1 MSVIWGVA
9 RSSGS
14 VYFLLTFSFC
24 LGTLSLSRAADVDAE
39 DLRPG
44 LVAIYRDAARP
55 KPVEITRIEPA
66 LGFTL
71 KAGESFHPR
80 LAPDGETV
88 RWEGYLNVLRA
99 GTYRFRAV
107 LRGRFRLT
115 VAGKELLA
123 AEGKD
128 AAPITQD
135 GPETKLESGVH
146 PLSAEFTRLPGD
158 ARLELWWQSPYFRRE
173 PLPYDVLGHL
183 PKQEPAA
190 LAKDTQMER
199 GRFLAEERNCTAC
212 HRPEDADRLAKGLAT
227 RQGPDLSQ
235 VGQRVHAGWLDRWL
249 ETPQKVRPGSVMP
262 QLFGEDEAG
271 RVERQAVVRYLVSLG
286 GPVSAAPPINTKD
299 WVQSVARGQA
309 LFNSVGCVV
318 CHRPDKEKPKES
330 GALPVAVR
338 YPIDGLGSK
347 MTPQKLSAYLQN
359 PLAIDPSG
367 RMPHMLLQ
375 GKEAED
381 MARYLCEMKDASIPV
396 EAPAA
401 PSKEQVLAALQRLES
416 KAEDVAAFQKLP
428 ADAQLR
434 DLGKRL
440 VVEKGCNNCHTIAP
454 GGKPLAA
461 VAAQATFND
470 LKNRQKHE
478 GGCLAAEGA
487 KRGKA
492 PVFAFGTDDRKAV
505 RAFLEEGASGAGSPA
520 PLFAA
525 RVTLHRFN
533 CLACHNRNGK
543 GGLSPEL
550 VEELRRYEKAEN
562 AEAVSPPTL
571 TGVGHRLRTPWLRQV
586 LTQAG
591 RARPWMGLRM
601 PQFGEAHVGPLPET
615 LAALEGAT
623 PEDTPHAVPLTA
635 AKLEAGRHLNGKN
648 AFGCI
653 GCHDIAGV
661 ANKGTRGPDL
671 ATMTQRVRFEW
682 YRRWLEQPLR
692 MQPGT
697 RMPSVFTEG
706 KSLIP
711 AVLGGSADAQ
721 AEAMWAYYSLGPGL
735 PLPDGLEPPKGLV
748 LTLKDRPIL
757 LRTFMPDAGSRA
769 VAVGFPGGVAT
780 AFDAVTCRLAYAW
793 SGNFLDASPVWN
805 DRGGNPAKVLG
816 PQFWKAPPG
825 CPWGVTASNEPPDF
839 LARAKDP
846 AFGGALPEGKVH
858 DGARQVRFEGYS
870 TDKEGLPTFRYR
882 LNAADPQSVAVT
894 EQPLPL
900 HSPVA
905 AGLARRFTLEVP
917 AQQTPWLFAGETTR
931 EPRLLDSKGMAL
943 PLDLKTGSAEVPAA
957 GNLLVLPQD
966 SEHVIVLALSSAPA
980 GSRWQLYRLGNTWQ
994 ALLHLPTVNAAGKV
1008 EVLLNVWAPYR
1019 DEPGLLKDLVEAK

>member
-1 MSVIWGVA
+1 MSVTWEVA
-9 RSSGS
+9 RPSRSAS
-14 VYFLLTFSFC
+14 ILLAFSLFLLPFSP
-24 LGTLSLSRAADVDAE
+24 GRAADVDAE

-44 LVAIYRDAARP
+44 LVTTYRDAARP
-55 KPVEITRIEPA
+55 TPVEITRIDPA

-80 LAPDGETV
+80 LAADGETV
-88 RWEGYLNVLRA
+88 RWEGYVNVLRA
-99 GTYRFRAV
+99 GVYRFRAV

-115 VAGKELLA
+115 VAGKEVLA

-128 AAPITQD
+128 AAPVTQD

-146 PLSAEFTRLPGD
+146 ALTAEFTRLPGD
-158 ARLELWWQSPYFRRE
+158 ARLELWWQSPYFRTE
-173 PLPYDVLGHL
+173 PLPFDVLGHL
-183 PKQEPAA
+183 PKQETAA
-190 LAKDTQMER
+190 LAKDTQLER

-212 HRPEDADRLAKGLAT
+212 HRPDDADRMAKGLAT

-249 ETPQKVRPGSVMP
+249 EAPQKLRPGTVMP

-286 GPVSAAPPINTKD
+286 GPVAVEPPPKTKD
-299 WVQSVARGQA
+299 WLQSVARGQA

-318 CHRPDKEKPKES
+318 CHRPDKEKPKEG

-347 MTPQKLSAYLQN
+347 TTPQRLSAYLQN
-359 PLAIDPSG
+359 PLAVDPSG

-375 GKEAED
+375 GREAD
-381 MARYLCEMKDASIPV
+381 DLARYLCEMKDATIPA

-401 PSKEQVLAALQRLES
+401 PGKEQVLAAFQRLES
-416 KAEDVAAFQKLP
+416 KAEEVAAFQKLS

-454 GGKPLAA
+454 GGKPLST
-461 VAAQATFND
+461 VAAQASFSD
-470 LKNRQKHE
+470 IKNRQKHE
-478 GGCLAAEGA
+478 GGCLATDAP

-492 PVFAFGTDDRKAV
+492 PVFALGMDDLKAV
-505 RAFLEEGASGAGSPA
+505 RLFLAEGANGAGSAA
-520 PLFAA
+520 PLFTA

-533 CLACHNRNGK
+533 CLACHTRNGK

-601 PQFGEAHVGPLPET
+601 PQFGEAHVGPLPEA

-623 PEDTPHAVPLTA
+623 PEDTIHAVPLNA
-635 AKLEAGRHLNGKN
+635 AKIEAGRYLNGKN

-653 GCHDIAGV
+653 GCHDIASV

-706 KSLIP
+706 KSLVP
-711 AVLGGSADAQ
+711 AVLGGNADAQ

-748 LTLKDRPIL
+748 LSVKDRPVL

-769 VAVGFPGGVAT
+769 VAVGFPGGVAA
-780 AFDAVTCRLAYAW
+780 AFDAATCRLAYAW

-846 AFGGALPEGKVH
+846 AYGAALPEGKVY
-858 DGARQVRFEGYS
+858 DGPRQVRFESYG
-870 TDKEGLPTFRYR
+870 TDKDGVPTFRYR

-905 AGLARRFTLEVP
+905 AGLARRFTLDVP
-917 AQQTPWLFAGETTR
+917 ARQTPWLFAGETTR
-931 EPRLLDSKGMAL
+931 EPRLLDGKGAAL
-943 PLDLKTGSAEVPAA
+943 PLDLKGGSAEVPAA
-957 GNLLVLPQD
+957 GSLLVLTQD
-966 SEHVIVLALSSAPA
+966 GEHVIVLALASAPE
-980 GSRWQLYRLGNTWQ
+980 GSHWQLYRLGNTWQ

-1019 DEPGLLKDLVEAK
+1019 DEPGLLKELVGAK